1 MTWVDELE
9 AIAERFP
16 APPDD
21 RHYFTL
27 RNRRNWAERTAYDIG
42 LIVDRVGR
50 TGRVCD
56 VGGGYGLFAIGCAKL
71 GMEAVLIEDFY
82 EMEKFGTLG
91 ATLALMEEYG
101 VQVKRRDI
109 IADGLDLEPASFD
122 AITLF
127 HVLEHLPLSPKPLF
141 HEMVAALRLGGVL
154 VVAGPNAVNLRKR
167 ISVPLGTAHW
177 TPMDDWYESERFR
190 GHVREPTRRDFVYIA
205 NDLKLQDVRI
215 TGRNFLGHA
224 STRPARRQIT
234 AAVDRV
240 IRARPSLCSDL
251 YMVGNKPDGKAQ
263 R

>member
-42 LIVDRVGR
+42 LIVDRIGR
-50 TGRVCD
+50 NGRVCD
-56 VGGGYGLFAIGCAKL
+56 VGGGYGLVAIGCAKL

-82 EMEKFGTLG
+82 EMEKFGTLDQ
-91 ATLALMEEYG
+91 TLALMGEYG
-101 VQVKRRDI
+101 VHVKRRDI

-122 AITLF
+122 AMTLF
-127 HVLEHLPLSPKPLF
+127 HVLEHLPFSPKQLL
-141 HEMVAALRLGGVL
+141 HEMAAALRSGGAF

-177 TPMDDWYESERFR
+177 SPMEDWYESDRFR
-190 GHVREPTRRDFVYIA
+190 GHVREPTVGDLVYIA
-205 NDLKLQDVRI
+205 EDLGLEQVSI
-215 TGRNFLGHA
+215 TGRNFLGYA
-224 STRPARRQIT
+224 STNPTRRRMT
-234 AAVDRV
+234 TLADRV
-240 IRARPSLCSDL
+240 IRARPALCSDIYL
-251 YMVGNKPDGKAQ
+251 VGTKPG
-263 R
+263 RGPNR